1 MARREKTNSDSN
13 DKTLPIKDTRQQNN
27 MLHYWLSIRNKANG
41 INEYLAH
48 RNYLFIFLGLNTA
61 FRCEDLLQLRPKDL
75 DGGYIRIKENKTG
88 KTQNFKLNNDVYKEV
103 QLYCKKYDIGTNDY
117 LFQSRQKNG
126 VIRAI
131 NRHQAWRIIKRTTNA
146 VGIKYKVGVHSLRK
160 TFGYNFI
167 SKGGNVLTLM
177 KMYNHSSPAITLLYV
192 MWDSTD
198 VENERTN
205 VFNGI
210 KSL

>member
-1 MARREKTNSDSN
+1 MARRVKTNSDSN

-41 INEYLAH
+41 VNEYLAH

-103 QLYCKKYDIGTNDY
+103 QLYCKKYDVGTNDY

-131 NRHQAWRIIKRTTNA
+131 NRQQAWKIIKRTTKA
-146 VGIKYKVGVHSLRK
+146 VGVKYKVGVHSLRK

-192 MWDSTD
+192 MWDSDD

-205 VFNGI
+205 VFNGV
-210 KSL
+210 KSM